1 MNKIKNFFN
10 SIEERFVFPVSRR
23 TWQIMALLA
32 IVLLIFSILYFVI
45 NSTPTSRDKV
55 SVSKEEVAENKV
67 DTIVRVKVSA
77 SVCSKAEISAY
88 TDSLRRI
95 TPNNEWINLGDSSES
110 YSDYLIDEYGNYMM
124 DDYGNYV
131 IIEKRNFKA
140 NELAVPNMIENI
152 YQQRGLDTGAI
163 CSRLEV
169 LKTLFRLSKNT
180 SSEYLQTDALKG
192 YANLLSQSISV
203 NEELVI
209 RTFSFKEKIEGSS
222 SKITDFNMAKQ
233 FLNYLEYLSDNNI
246 DDEKISIAIEL
257 VISHK
262 KLPNKSTLSN
272 SEYFD
277 LVKLIFEAGLLNE
290 DLGQAIPEFQNDLAF
305 YDEKG
310 LSKSLRRY
318 LRLYQEK
325 LSIAESEKQ
334 RRISEKSAKKS
345 KSITYAMYA
354 FVSIVGIATI
364 LLLFSIQSILKNHF
378 QDKKE

>member
-67 DTIVRVKVSA
+67 DTTVRVKVSA

-180 SSEYLQTDALKG
+180 SSEYLQSDALKG

-257 VISHK
+257 VTSHK

-290 DLGQAIPEFQNDLAF
+290 DLGQAIPEFQDDLAF

-334 RRISEKSAKKS
+334 RKKSEKSAKKS